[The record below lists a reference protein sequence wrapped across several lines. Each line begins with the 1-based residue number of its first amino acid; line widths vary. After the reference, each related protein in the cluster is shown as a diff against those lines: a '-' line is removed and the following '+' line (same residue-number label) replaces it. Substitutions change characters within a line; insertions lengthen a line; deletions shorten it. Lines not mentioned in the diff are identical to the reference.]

1 MSQFSP
7 GTILLGF
14 LAVIFGSLGA
24 YVVKNKLAEI
34 PEVVVEE
41 EVEPAAPTSTVVPL
55 ASRELK
61 AGRKIT
67 KTDVS
72 IYLLTPEQIAERGLK
87 SEFMTTAQDII
98 GQVVARDVK
107 AGEGFDTSMFY
118 PEGTGP
124 SVADLLESGKR
135 AMTVPVQMDN
145 AVSGFASP
153 GTWVDVYF
161 TNPASEDPIHEEVT
175 LLLLE
180 RVKILA
186 VDEQTYE
193 GARVAVNN
201 RAGRTPNAA
210 VTLAVSPEQAA
221 SLQVVNNRGTLSLA
235 LRNPDDEQ
243 LVSAAGPETLHQ
255 LLNVQPVPRQ
265 QMTIYRGN
273 SSHTIEFVDDQRVS
287 QSAPRYAAGH
297 GTRPAVT
304 TPVGA
309 PAKDSQ

>member
-41 EVEPAAPTSTVVPL
+41 EQPAAPKTLIVPM
-55 ASRELK
+55 ASRDLK

-67 KTDVS
+67 LTDVS
-72 IYLLTPEQIAERGLK
+72 IYRLTPEQMAARELPAAYM
-87 SEFMTTAQDII
+87 SNTEQII

-107 AGEGFDTSMFY
+107 MGEGFDTSMFY

-124 SVADLLESGKR
+124 SVAELLEPGKR

-145 AVSGFASP
+145 AVSGFAAP
-153 GTWVDVYF
+153 GNWVDVYF
-161 TNPASEDPIHEEVT
+161 TNPASDDPIHEEVT

-193 GARVAVNN
+193 GARATTDK
-201 RAGRTPNAA
+201 RLGQRSTAA
-210 VTLAVSPEQAA
+210 VTLSVSPEQAA
-221 SLQVVNNRGTLSLA
+221 SLRVVNNRGTLSLA
-235 LRNPDDEQ
+235 LRHPDDEQ
-243 LVSAAGPETLHQ
+243 FVAAAGPETLHQ
-255 LLNVQPVPRQ
+255 LLNVQPMPRQ

-273 SSHTIEFVDDQRVS
+273 VSQTVDFVDAQRVS

-297 GTRPAVT
+297 ATRPMVA

-309 PAKDSQ
+309 PAQDQQ

>member
-24 YVVKNKLAEI
+24 YVVKNKLGEI

-41 EVEPAAPTSTVVPL
+41 EQPAAPTTVTVPL
-55 ASRELK
+55 ASRDLK

-67 KTDVS
+67 LTDIS
-72 IYLLTPEQIAERGLK
+72 LYRMTPEQVVARNLPNAYMSNTK
-87 SEFMTTAQDII
+87 QII
-98 GQVVARDVK
+98 GQVVAQDVQ
-107 AGEGFDTSMFY
+107 AGDGFETSMFY

-124 SVADLLESGKR
+124 SVAELLEPGKR
-135 AMTVPVQMDN
+135 AMTVPVKMDN
-145 AVSGFASP
+145 AVSGFAAP
-153 GTWVDVYF
+153 GNWVDVYF
-161 TNPASEDPIHEEVT
+161 TNPASDDPIHEEVT

-193 GARVAVNN
+193 GARNVAANQPGN
-201 RAGRTPNAA
+201 RKSAA
-210 VTLAVSPEQAA
+210 VTLSVSPEQAA
-221 SLQVVNNRGTLSLA
+221 SLRVVNNRGSLSLA
-235 LRNPDDEQ
+235 LRHPDDKKI
-243 LVSAAGPETLHQ
+243 VSAAGPETLHQ
-255 LLNVQPVPRQ
+255 LLNVQPMPRQ

-273 SSHTIEFVDDQRVS
+273 SRHTVDFVDNQRVS

-297 GTRPAVT
+297 AARPVIA
-304 TPVGA
+304 TPVGD
-309 PAKDSQ
+309 PAKATQ